1 VNRLSGRGESEEKER
16 ARTSAFIF
24 VLFLHCGACSQATVL
39 LTCILRDPV
48 TGFSGQE
55 GYPGRGREIKEAK
68 SE

>member
-1 VNRLSGRGESEEKER
+1 
-16 ARTSAFIF
+16 